1 MYTLENSISKK
12 INSNLVPFYFRVINE
27 SHMHTSSIDAESH
40 FKLIIVSSFFD
51 EKNMLQRH
59 RMIYDLLAYEL
70 SNGVH
75 ALSIHTY
82 TKCEWQ
88 EKSEINS
95 SPLCVN
101 KKI

>member
-1 MYTLENSISKK
+1 
-12 INSNLVPFYFRVINE
+12 
-27 SHMHTSSIDAESH
+27 
-40 FKLIIVSSFFD
+40 
-51 EKNMLQRH
+51 
-59 RMIYDLLAYEL
+59 MIYDLLAYEL

-82 TKCEWQ
+82 TKSEWQ